1 MLISTNSRI
10 MLDYFYQQ
18 MTMFP
23 VPLLLYEF
31 FVFFVFLNFRD
42 IHKVSRLPEYSDYSR
57 TWFDNIFRSPYT
69 WIYTEIMCLR
79 IGFFTFFNNDGDYYF
94 CDGHVLCRKGNSEN
108 HIHLNTCC
116 FLVYNCHDD
125 YSWVSFQYF
134 LCVDLAW
141 VWRDWRRHVVI
152 MRKKVGI
159 VILTYI
165 TNYMIRCKP
174 NRFLTHL

>member
-1 MLISTNSRI
+1 

-42 IHKVSRLPEYSDYSR
+42 IHKVRITITRNCRFFREDDH
-57 TWFDNIFRSPYT
+57 TFIFRSPYT

-134 LCVDLAW
+134 SYDL
-141 VWRDWRRHVVI
+141 RRF
-152 MRKKVGI
+152 RVGMNS
-159 VILTYI
+159 LTW
-165 TNYMIRCKP
+165 
-174 NRFLTHL
+174 

>member
-10 MLDYFYQQ
+10 TLDYFYQQ

-42 IHKVSRLPEYSDYSR
+42 IHKVSCNPKPNSKNPNANLL
-57 TWFDNIFRSPYT
+57 RSPYT

-79 IGFFTFFNNDGDYYF
+79 IGFFTIFNNDGDYYF

-108 HIHLNTCC
+108 HIHLNTRC

-125 YSWVSFQYF
+125 YPWVRSK
-134 LCVDLAW
+134 
-141 VWRDWRRHVVI
+141 R
-152 MRKKVGI
+152 
-159 VILTYI
+159 
-165 TNYMIRCKP
+165 
-174 NRFLTHL
+174 

>member
-1 MLISTNSRI
+1 

-42 IHKVSRLPEYSDYSR
+42 IHKVSFNYSNLSFFR
-57 TWFDNIFRSPYT
+57 EDNHTFELRSPYT

-79 IGFFTFFNNDGDYYF
+79 IGFFTFFNNDGNYYF

-125 YSWVSFQYF
+125 YSWVSFKCIIFVLRGLFSVGYF
-134 LCVDLAW
+134 AW
-141 VWRDWRRHVVI
+141 V
-152 MRKKVGI
+152 
-159 VILTYI
+159 
-165 TNYMIRCKP
+165 
-174 NRFLTHL
+174 